1 VKSSTKSVEVLTF
14 EETSE
19 ESDRKL
25 RVPFRRRKPDA
36 GGGGAYQS
44 RSRFARVVESEDE
57 KEDSDQAQVVAVK
70 EPETVEEIT
79 LLEDHEQP
87 ELALYEEE
95 EEEEKQDLSSLLSE
109 VESEDPTPIIREER
123 PSPAFSS
130 LPFPSILS
138 PLLASTLSPD
148 APKPYDFT
156 SFVSSP
162 LSPFST
168 PSTAETPWTKIGEAS
183 YSEVFSTFSTVRGE
197 EIVVKI
203 IPVASKD
210 SNMVNDDDED
220 EIETAEGRGRKDQ
233 EVTPDCSDWE
243 SVKREIE
250 ISKWLGGDD
259 QERQVKGFVRFR
271 G

>member
-1 VKSSTKSVEVLTF
+1 
-14 EETSE
+14 
-19 ESDRKL
+19 
-25 RVPFRRRKPDA
+25 VPFRRRKPDA

-57 KEDSDQAQVVAVK
+57 QEDSDQVQVVAVK
-70 EPETVEEIT
+70 EPETVEEIIV
-79 LLEDHEQP
+79 LEDHEQP
-87 ELALYEEE
+87 VLALYEEE

-203 IPVASKD
+203 IPVAS
-210 SNMVNDDDED
+210 NNNNIVNVNDDDED
-220 EIETAEGRGRKDQ
+220 EDEMVTAAGRGRKDQ